1 LAGLVL
7 PDQYESKLR
16 GKGECFQMFILIS
29 IIKMEHFVN
38 PIVWI
43 DLEMTGLNPS
53 SD

>member
-1 LAGLVL
+1 
-7 PDQYESKLR
+7 
-16 GKGECFQMFILIS
+16 MFILIS

-53 SD
+53 SDQVIEVAVIVTEADLSK